1 MAQVIKIK
9 RSSSTAT
16 PTSLAQGELAYSAEG
31 TSNKLFI
38 GNPGTGDV
46 TVIGGKYFTDM
57 LDHTAGTLTASSAI
71 IVDSSSKIDVLNVDN
86 ITLDGNAI
94 TSTDTDGDLTLT
106 PNGTGNLVLDGVNWP
121 QADGL
126 NGNVLTTDGSGQASW
141 TAPAASSFTLSDGT
155 NTDTFNTGETL
166 TFTGSTDITAVVSE
180 NELTISYS
188 GETPAIYD
196 NAGTPALETGI
207 TAAEV
212 RTLLSVDESG
222 TDNSTDV
229 TLDTTSHDYLSLSGQ
244 EITLGAIDLA
254 ADVTGALPNANL
266 ANDSITIG
274 TTEIDLGSSDGDIAG
289 LTSLGVDNIVIDGTT
304 ITTTADGG
312 DDLTLNADGGTVI
325 VAGNL
330 RVDGTTTTVNSET
343 LTIDDNVI
351 VLNDNA
357 TGSPTENAGIE
368 IERGDSA
375 NVQLRWNE
383 TTDSWQTTVDGTNY
397 SNLLTAGNFEAQI
410 TDIDGGTFN

>member
-9 RSSSTAT
+9 RSSTTAT
-16 PTSLAQGELAYSAEG
+16 PSTLAQGELAYSAEG

-46 TVIGGKYFTDM
+46 TVIGGKYFTDL

-106 PNGTGNLVLDGVNWP
+106 PNGAGNLVLDGVNWP
-121 QADGL
+121 QADGTSGYFL
-126 NGNVLTTDGSGQASW
+126 KTDGVGQTSW
-141 TAPAASSFTLSDGT
+141 GEVVSNFTISDGS
-155 NTDTFNTGETL
+155 NSDTFTTGETL
-166 TFTGSTDITAVVSE
+166 TFTGGTDITTTVS
-180 NELTISYS
+180 NNQVTIDYA
-188 GETPAIYD
+188 GQTPAIYD
-196 NAGTPALETGI
+196 NSGTPALETGI

-212 RTLLSVDESG
+212 RSLLSVDESG

-229 TLDTTSHDYLSLSGQ
+229 TLDTSSHDYLSLSGQ
-244 EITLGAIDLA
+244 EITLGFIDLA
-254 ADVTGALPNANL
+254 DDVTGTLPNANL
-266 ANDSITIG
+266 TNDSITIG
-274 TTEIDLGSSDGDIAG
+274 TTEIELGSSEGDIEG
-289 LTSLGVDNIVIDGTT
+289 LTSLEVDSIIIDGST
-304 ITTTADGG
+304 ITTVTSSG
-312 DDLTLNADGGTVI
+312 DDLTLDSDGGTI
-325 VAGNL
+325 IIAGNL

-383 TTDSWQTTVDGTNY
+383 TTDIWQTTVDGTNY
-397 SNLLTAGNFEAQI
+397 SNLLTVANFETQI
-410 TDIDGGTFN
+410 TDIDGGSF

>member
-106 PNGTGNLVLDGVNWP
+106 PNGAGNLVLDGVNWP
-121 QADGL
+121 QADGS

-166 TFTGSTDITAVVSE
+166 TFTAGTDITTTVSD
-180 NELTISYS
+180 NEVTIAYS

-212 RTLLSVDESG
+212 RTLLDIDQAG

-244 EITLGAIDLA
+244 GITLGAIDLA
-254 ADVTGALPNANL
+254 TDVTGALPNANL
-266 ANDSITIG
+266 VNDSITIG
-274 TTEIDLGSSDGDIAG
+274 TTTIALGSSEGDIAG

-312 DDLTLNADGGTVI
+312 DDLTLNADSGTVI

-383 TTDSWQTTVDGTNY
+383 TTDLWQTTVDGTNY
-397 SNLLTAGNFEAQI
+397 SNLLTAANFEAQI

>member
-9 RSSSTAT
+9 RSSTTAT
-16 PTSLAQGELAYSAEG
+16 PTTLAQGELAYSAES

-46 TVIGGKYFTDM
+46 TVVGGKYFTDM

-94 TSTDTDGDLTLT
+94 TSTNTDGDLTLT
-106 PNGTGNLVLDGVNWP
+106 PNGTGDLVLDGVNWP
-121 QADGL
+121 QADGSS
-126 NGNVLTTDGSGQASW
+126 GNILTTDGSGQASW
-141 TAPAASSFTLSDGT
+141 TAPASSSFTLSDGT

-166 TFTGSTDITAVVSE
+166 TFTGSTDITTVVSD
-180 NELTISYS
+180 NEITISYS
-188 GETPAIYD
+188 GQTPAIYD
-196 NAGTPALETGI
+196 NAGAPALETGI

-212 RTLLSVDESG
+212 RTLLGVDVSG

-244 EITLGAIDLA
+244 EIALGAIDLA
-254 ADVTGALPNANL
+254 TDVTGTLPNANL
-266 ANDSITIG
+266 TNDSITIG
-274 TTEIDLGSSDGDIAG
+274 TTEIALGSSDGDLEG
-289 LTSLGVDNIVIDGTT
+289 LTSLTVDDIIIDGTT
-304 ITTTADGG
+304 ITTTASGG
-312 DDLTLNADGGTVI
+312 DDLTLDSDGGTVI
-325 VAGNL
+325 IAGNL

-357 TGSPTENAGIE
+357 TGAPTENAGIE
-368 IERGDSA
+368 IERGTSA

-383 TTDSWQTTVDGTNY
+383 TSDKWQTTVDGTNY
-397 SNLLTAGNFEAQI
+397 YNLLT
-410 TDIDGGTFN
+410 TDNLETLVTQIDGGSF